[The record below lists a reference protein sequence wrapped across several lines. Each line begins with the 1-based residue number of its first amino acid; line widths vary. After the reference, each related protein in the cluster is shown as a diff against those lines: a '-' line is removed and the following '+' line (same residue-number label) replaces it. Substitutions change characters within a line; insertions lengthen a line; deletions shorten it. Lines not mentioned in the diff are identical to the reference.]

1 MPTPSTESTTTESAT
16 NEPRVLLAAAATVV
30 LWASSFIVIRYA
42 GPAYGAGS
50 MALLRMLVGSAV
62 LGLIALRSGIRW
74 PPRRSVPLVIVW
86 GVAWFCLYI
95 LALNVAE
102 QTIDAGT
109 AAMVVNLA
117 PLMVVV
123 FAGLFLGEGFP
134 RGLVIGAPVSFL
146 GVVLIGLSSHSHGRP
161 GSGSGAVGS
170 TDSVGST
177 GGVAIT
183 GLLLAL
189 AAAVLYAGATLLQKR
204 LLRTVDSATLTWLGA
219 TAGAVALL
227 PWAGELARD
236 LGTAPQGAT
245 LSLVYLG
252 VLPTAFAFTTW
263 AYVLKRSSAG
273 RTSATTYV
281 VPAVAIVLSWLL
293 LGETPTLAMLI
304 GGALCLLG
312 VAITRMV
319 R

>member
-1 MPTPSTESTTTESAT
+1 MPAGFEGDDQTVTAPTAPTHVTTRDQA
-16 NEPRVLLAAAATVV
+16 NEPRVLLAAATTVV

-42 GPAYGAGS
+42 GPHYDAGS
-50 MALLRMLVGSAV
+50 MALLRMLVGAVV
-62 LGLIALRSGIRW
+62 LGLIAARSGIRW
-74 PPRRSVPLVIVW
+74 PQRRSVPLVIAW
-86 GVAWFCLYI
+86 GVGWFCLYL

-102 QTIDAGT
+102 QTVDAGT
-109 AAMVVNLA
+109 AAMIVNLA

-134 RGLVIGAPVSFL
+134 RGLLIGAPVSFV
-146 GVVLIGLSSHSHGRP
+146 GVVLIGLQSS
-161 GSGSGAVGS
+161 
-170 TDSVGST
+170 
-177 GGVAIT
+177 GGHLAIT

-189 AAAVLYAGATLLQKR
+189 AAAVLYAGATLLQKHLMR
-204 LLRTVDSATLTWLGA
+204 SVDSTTLTWLGA

-227 PWAGELARD
+227 PWSGRLAHD
-236 LGTAPQGAT
+236 LATAPLGAT
-245 LSLVYLG
+245 LAIAYMG

-263 AYVLKRSSAG
+263 AYVLMRTSAG

-293 LGETPTLAMLI
+293 LGEAPTPVMLL

-312 VAITRMV
+312 VAITRMMG